1 MIGLDTN
8 ILVRLFARDDARQF
22 AAAARFVDEAPRRSL
37 VVGLI
42 VVVELVWTLQRAY
55 DFERA
60 AIEIALQRLTEHPSL
75 LLPELDFIREAVH
88 RSREAG
94 ADIADSLIA
103 LANRQTG
110 CSTTMTFDGKA
121 ARSDMFT
128 LLPS

>member
-22 AAAARFVDEAPRRSL
+22 AAAARLVDEAPRRSL
-37 VVGLI
+37 TVGLI

-55 DFERA
+55 GFDKMQ
-60 AIEIALQRLTEHPSL
+60 IEIALQRLTEHPNL
-75 LLPELDFIREAVH
+75 LLPHLDFVREAIH

-94 ADIADSLIA
+94 ADIADCLIG
-103 LANRQTG
+103 LVNRQAA
-110 CSTTMTFDGKA
+110 CSTTMTFDVRA
-121 ARSDMFT
+121 AKSDLFT